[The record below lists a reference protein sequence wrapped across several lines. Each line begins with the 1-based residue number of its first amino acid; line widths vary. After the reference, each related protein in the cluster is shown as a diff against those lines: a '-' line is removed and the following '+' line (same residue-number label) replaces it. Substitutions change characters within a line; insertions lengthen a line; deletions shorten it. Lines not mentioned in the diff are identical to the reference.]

1 MVSPKIRGGKKYM
14 IKIKREISKLE
25 TEWGRGS
32 EIEKNPTFIFLRQ
45 KALNKN
51 PKEYKT
57 KVL

>member
-1 MVSPKIRGGKKYM
+1 MVPPRIRGGKKDM

-32 EIEKNPTFIFLRQ
+32 EIEKNLTCIFIRQ

-51 PKEYKT
+51 PS
-57 KVL
+57 